1 MWLKCWRAGR
11 KISILVNV
19 IAAQK
24 QKGNSTGVCAKC
36 TTGIH
41 GVVCEKSTTTGISNK
56 VSYFEDVCAFLV
68 DRTDIIGANKSGTV
82 IEELDWFEIEA

>member
-1 MWLKCWRAGR
+1 MTKFWRAGR

-24 QKGNSTGVCAKC
+24 QKGNSTGLCAKC

-41 GVVCEKSTTTGISNK
+41 GVVCEKSTTTGISNQ
-56 VSYFEDVCAFLV
+56 VSYFEEVCVFLGIFLL
-68 DRTDIIGANKSGTV
+68 DKADTIGANRA
-82 IEELDWFEIEA
+82 EWL